1 MDYKIP
7 QVEPCFSR
15 EERRNVNKVLKN
27 KWLTEGK
34 FAEEFIDLIK
44 EKTGANYV
52 ALAPNGTLA
61 IYLALLASGI
71 KQGDWVIVPD
81 FTFNATAS
89 PLSFIGAI
97 PQFVDV
103 ESKTLN
109 IDPAQVEE
117 AIRWGEKKTKAII
130 PVHIFG
136 QSADMS
142 SIMDIAHKHKLK
154 VIEDAAQAIGVN
166 YWWKGSYHHVGTIGD
181 VGIISF
187 FADKTVTCG
196 EGACLLTNDKKTY
209 IKIKMLRN
217 QGRLSSGVFKHD
229 ELGMNFRMTDLQCA
243 VGVAQLKKITW
254 IIKRK
259 KEIGSQY
266 AIRLLN
272 SEENGYL
279 EALTLKENINLTQS
293 IVPFRFPLR
302 IKNGKKKQVI
312 KALEHAGVQT
322 REFFY
327 PLHKQPCWKHLCYDD
342 DFENTMKAYE
352 EGICLPIYPTLKES
366 QVDYICNTIIEA
378 LA

>member
-1 MDYKIP
+1 MKIP
-7 QVEPCFSR
+7 QVSPCLGR

-34 FAEEFIDLIK
+34 FSEEFIDQIK
-44 EKTGANYV
+44 ERTGAKYV

-71 KQGDWVIVPD
+71 KRGDWVIVPD

-89 PLSFIGAI
+89 PLSFIGAT

-103 ESKTLN
+103 CPNTLN
-109 IDPAQVEE
+109 IDPVKVEE
-117 AIRWGEKKTKAII
+117 AIDERTKAIM

-136 QSADMS
+136 QSANMAAIMS
-142 SIMDIAHKHKLK
+142 IAHKHKLK
-154 VIEDAAQAIGVN
+154 VIEDAAQAIGVK
-166 YWWKGSYHHVGTIGD
+166 YWWKGNEWHVGTIGD

-196 EGACLLTNDKKTY
+196 EGACLLTSDEKTY
-209 IKIKMLRN
+209 LNIKMLRN

-229 ELGMNFRMTDLQCA
+229 EQGMNFRMTDLQCA
-243 VGVAQLKKITW
+243 VGVAQMKKLDW
-254 IIKRK
+254 IIQRK
-259 KEIGSQY
+259 KQIGKQY
-266 AIRLLN
+266 AMRLLN
-272 SEENGYL
+272 LEENGYL
-279 EALTLKENINLTQS
+279 ESVDLEES

-302 IKNGKKKQVI
+302 IHNGKKIRVMRK
-312 KALEHAGVQT
+312 LEEAGVQT

-327 PLHKQPCWKHLCYDD
+327 PLHKQPCWRNLHYDD
-342 DFENTMKAYE
+342 DSFPNTIQAYD
-352 EGICLPIYPTLKES
+352 EGLCLPIYPTLKES